1 MEQHKKSLENLDISG
16 VQNISK
22 DISGAALGELSL
34 KNLDK
39 NLQILKEVGVAEIC
53 KATKIASKNIH
64 SILEKRYESLSRVH
78 ARGFIQILEREYKID
93 LSAWM
98 KEFDKVCVFKE
109 GVSEEK
115 NQETDPEETAKKPLK
130 VELDYSINQA
140 NTSLSKKSSK
150 WKPFVLVIGVIV
162 IVLAVV
168 IIQNSSSLKEE
179 KERESAIKSGTKKS
193 SFDDANL
200 AEENK
205 PEPTPKLEEKPKE
218 QDKQEKPKEQDKQE
232 KPKEQDKQEKEAIKE
247 YPNTIYIIPKRDIW
261 VEVIDLN
268 EKKNSFQKV
277 FKKSYSLETKNHR
290 LLLRFGHG
298 HLSLKNN
305 HQEQNYNDSKTRR
318 FLYEPAKG
326 LTLINEA
333 QYKELQQ

>member
-1 MEQHKKSLENLDISG
+1 MEQHKKSLENLDLSD

-22 DISGAALGELSL
+22 DISGAELEELLL

-109 GVSEEK
+109 SVSEEK
-115 NQETDPEETAKKPLK
+115 NQETDSEETAKKPLK

-150 WKPFVLVIGVIV
+150 WKPFVLVLGVVV

-168 IIQNSSSLKEE
+168 IIQNSFSLKEE
-179 KERESAIKSGTKKS
+179 RERESAIKSGVKNS
-193 SFDDANL
+193 SSNDANF

-205 PEPTPKLEEKPKE
+205 PETTPKLEE
-218 QDKQEKPKEQDKQE
+218 KQE

-247 YPNTIYIIPKRDIW
+247 DPNTIYIIPKRDIW
-261 VEVIDLN
+261 VEVIDLD

-277 FKKSYSLETKNHR
+277 FKKNYSLETKNHR

-305 HQEQNYNDSKTRR
+305 HQEQNYNDSKARR

>member
-1 MEQHKKSLENLDISG
+1 MEQNKKSLENLDLSD

-22 DISGAALGELSL
+22 DISGAALEELSL

-39 NLQILKEVGVAEIC
+39 NLQILREVGVAEIC

-64 SILEKRYESLSRVH
+64 SILEKRYESLSKVH

-98 KEFDKVCVFKE
+98 KEFDKACTFKE
-109 GVSEEK
+109 GVSEEQ
-115 NQETDPEETAKKPLK
+115 NQETDPKEKTKNPLK
-130 VELDYSINQA
+130 VEIDYSINQA

-150 WKPFVLVIGVIV
+150 WKPFVVVLGVVVII
-162 IVLAVV
+162 LAVV

-179 KERESAIKSGTKKS
+179 RGQESAIKSGTKKN
-193 SFDDANL
+193 SFNKANPT
-200 AEENK
+200 EENK
-205 PEPTPKLEEKPKE
+205 PELTPKLEEKPKE
-218 QDKQEKPKEQDKQE
+218 QDKQEK
-232 KPKEQDKQEKEAIKE
+232 EAIKE
-247 YPNTIYIIPKRDIW
+247 DPNTIYIIPKKDIW
-261 VEVIDLN
+261 VEVIDLD

-277 FKKSYSLETKNHR
+277 FKKNYSLETKNHR

-305 HQEQNYNDSKTRR
+305 HQEQEYNDGKTRR
-318 FLYEPAKG
+318 FLYEPNKG

>member
-1 MEQHKKSLENLDISG
+1 MEQHKKSLENLDLSD

-22 DISGAALGELSL
+22 DISGAALEELSL

-39 NLQILKEVGVAEIC
+39 SLQILKEVGVAEIC

-109 GVSEEK
+109 GVGEEK
-115 NQETDPEETAKKPLK
+115 NQETSPEETAKKPLK

-150 WKPFVLVIGVIV
+150 WKPFVLVLGVIV
-162 IVLAVV
+162 IVLVVV

-179 KERESAIKSGTKKS
+179 RGQESAIKSGTKNT
-193 SFDDANL
+193 FNEANPT
-200 AEENK
+200 EENK
-205 PEPTPKLEEKPKE
+205 PETTPKLEEKHKE
-218 QDKQEKPKEQDKQE
+218 QDKPEKKV
-232 KPKEQDKQEKEAIKE
+232 IKE
-247 YPNTIYIIPKRDIW
+247 NPNTIYIIPKKDVW
-261 VEVIDLN
+261 VEVVDLD

-277 FKKSYSLETKNHR
+277 FKKNYPLETKNHR

-305 HQEQNYNDSKTRR
+305 HQEQDYNDSKTRR
-318 FLYEPAKG
+318 FLYEPNKG
-326 LTLINEA
+326 LTLINEV

>member
-1 MEQHKKSLENLDISG
+1 MEQNKKSLENLDLSD

-22 DISGAALGELSL
+22 DISGAALEELSL

-53 KATKIASKNIH
+53 KATRIASKNIH

-93 LSAWM
+93 LSAWV

-109 GVSEEK
+109 GVGEEK
-115 NQETDPEETAKKPLK
+115 NQETSPEETAKKPLK

-150 WKPFVLVIGVIV
+150 WKPFV
-162 IVLAVV
+162 IVLGVVVIILVVV

-179 KERESAIKSGTKKS
+179 REQESAIKSGTKKS
-193 SFDDANL
+193 SFNEANPT
-200 AEENK
+200 EENK
-205 PEPTPKLEEKPKE
+205 LEPTPKLEEKQTE
-218 QDKQEKPKEQDKQE
+218 HDKQG
-232 KPKEQDKQEKEAIKE
+232 KEAIKE
-247 YPNTIYIIPKRDIW
+247 NPNTIYIIPKRDIW
-261 VEVIDLN
+261 VEVIDLD

-277 FKKSYSLETKNHR
+277 FKKNYSLETKNHR

-305 HQEQNYNDSKTRR
+305 HQEQDYNDSKTRR
-318 FLYEPAKG
+318 FLYEPNKG

>member
-1 MEQHKKSLENLDISG
+1 MEQDKKSLENLDLSD

-22 DISGAALGELSL
+22 DISGATLEELSL

-39 NLQILKEVGVAEIC
+39 NLQILREIGVAEIC

-109 GVSEEK
+109 GVGEEK
-115 NQETDPEETAKKPLK
+115 NQETNPEETAKKPLK

-150 WKPFVLVIGVIV
+150 WKPFVIVLGVIV
-162 IVLAVV
+162 IILVVV

-179 KERESAIKSGTKKS
+179 REQESAIKSGTKKS
-193 SFDDANL
+193 SFNNANPT
-200 AEENK
+200 EENK
-205 PEPTPKLEEKPKE
+205 PEPTPKLEKKL
-218 QDKQEKPKEQDKQE
+218 
-232 KPKEQDKQEKEAIKE
+232 KEQDKQEKEAIKE
-247 YPNTIYIIPKRDIW
+247 NPNTIYIIPKKDVW
-261 VEVIDLN
+261 VEMIDLD

-277 FKKSYSLETKNHR
+277 FKKNYSLETKNHR

-298 HLSLKNN
+298 RLSLKNN
-305 HQEQNYNDSKTRR
+305 HQEQEYNDSKTRR
-318 FLYEPAKG
+318 FLYEPNKG

-333 QYKELQQ
+333 QYKELQR

>member
-22 DISGAALGELSL
+22 DISGAALEELSL

-39 NLQILKEVGVAEIC
+39 NLQILKEVGVTEIC

-200 AEENK
+200 EGENK

-218 QDKQEKPKEQDKQE
+218 QDKQEK
-232 KPKEQDKQEKEAIKE
+232 EAIKE
-247 YPNTIYIIPKRDIW
+247 YPKTIYIIPKRDIW
-261 VEVIDLN
+261 VEVVDLD

>member
-1 MEQHKKSLENLDISG
+1 MEQNKKSLENLDLSD

-22 DISGAALGELSL
+22 DISGAALEELSL

-53 KATKIASKNIH
+53 KATRIASKNIH

-109 GVSEEK
+109 GVGEEK
-115 NQETDPEETAKKPLK
+115 NQETSPEETAKKPLK

-150 WKPFVLVIGVIV
+150 WKPFILVLGVVVIILV
-162 IVLAVV
+162 VV

-179 KERESAIKSGTKKS
+179 REQESAIKSGTKKN
-193 SFDDANL
+193 SFNKVNPT
-200 AEENK
+200 EENK
-205 PEPTPKLEEKPKE
+205 PEPTPKPEEKHKE
-218 QDKQEKPKEQDKQE
+218 H
-232 KPKEQDKQEKEAIKE
+232 DKQEKEAIKE
-247 YPNTIYIIPKRDIW
+247 DPNTIYIIPKKDIW
-261 VEVIDLN
+261 VEVIDLD

-277 FKKSYSLETKNHR
+277 FKKNYSLETKNHR

-298 HLSLKNN
+298 HLNLKNN
-305 HQEQNYNDSKTRR
+305 HQEQEYNDSKTRR
-318 FLYEPAKG
+318 FLYEPNKG

-333 QYKELQQ
+333 QYKELQR

>member
-1 MEQHKKSLENLDISG
+1 MEQNKKSLENLDLSD
-16 VQNISK
+16 VQNVSK
-22 DISGAALGELSL
+22 DISGAALEELSL

-39 NLQILKEVGVAEIC
+39 NLQILKEVGAAEIC

-93 LSAWM
+93 LSAWV

-109 GVSEEK
+109 GVGEEQK
-115 NQETDPEETAKKPLK
+115 QETSPEETAKNPLK

-150 WKPFVLVIGVIV
+150 WKPFVIVLGAVVII
-162 IVLAVV
+162 LAVV

-179 KERESAIKSGTKKS
+179 REQESAIKPGTKNS
-193 SFDDANL
+193 SFNEVNP

-205 PEPTPKLEEKPKE
+205 LEPTPKLEEKPKE
-218 QDKQEKPKEQDKQE
+218 QDKQG
-232 KPKEQDKQEKEAIKE
+232 KEAIKE
-247 YPNTIYIIPKRDIW
+247 NPNTIYIIPKRDIW
-261 VEVIDLN
+261 VEVIDLD

-277 FKKSYSLETKNHR
+277 FKKSYPLEAKNHR

-298 HLSLKNN
+298 HLILKNN
-305 HQEQNYNDSKTRR
+305 HQEQDYNDSKTRR
-318 FLYEPAKG
+318 FLYEPNKG

-333 QYKELQQ
+333 QYKAFQQ

>member
-1 MEQHKKSLENLDISG
+1 MEQNKKSLENLDFSD

-22 DISGAALGELSL
+22 DISGAALEELSL

-53 KATKIASKNIH
+53 KATKIASKNINY
-64 SILEKRYESLSRVH
+64 ILEKRYESLSRVH

-98 KEFDKVCVFKE
+98 KEFDKACAFKE
-109 GVSEEK
+109 GVSEEQ
-115 NQETDPEETAKKPLK
+115 NQETDPEEKTKNPLK
-130 VELDYSINQA
+130 VEIDYSINQA

-150 WKPFVLVIGVIV
+150 WKPFVLVLGVVV
-162 IVLAVV
+162 IILAVV

-179 KERESAIKSGTKKS
+179 RGQESAIKSGTKKN
-193 SFDDANL
+193 SFNKANPT
-200 AEENK
+200 EENK

-218 QDKQEKPKEQDKQE
+218 QDKQEK
-232 KPKEQDKQEKEAIKE
+232 EAIKE
-247 YPNTIYIIPKRDIW
+247 NPNTIYIIPKKDIW
-261 VEVIDLN
+261 VEVVDLD

-277 FKKSYSLETKNHR
+277 FKKNYSLETKNHR

-305 HQEQNYNDSKTRR
+305 HQEQEYNDGKTRR
-318 FLYEPAKG
+318 FLYEPNKG

>member
-22 DISGAALGELSL
+22 DISGAALEELSL

-39 NLQILKEVGVAEIC
+39 NLQILKEVGVTEIC

-78 ARGFIQILEREYKID
+78 ARGFIQILEREYKMD

-150 WKPFVLVIGVIV
+150 WKPFVLVLGVVV

-179 KERESAIKSGTKKS
+179 RERESTIKSGTKKN
-193 SFDDANL
+193 SFNDANL

-218 QDKQEKPKEQDKQE
+218 QDKQEK
-232 KPKEQDKQEKEAIKE
+232 EAIKE
-247 YPNTIYIIPKRDIW
+247 DPNTIYIIPKRDIW
-261 VEVIDLN
+261 VEVIDLD

>member
-1 MEQHKKSLENLDISG
+1 MEQNKKSLENLDLSD

-22 DISGAALGELSL
+22 DISGAALEELSL

-39 NLQILKEVGVAEIC
+39 NLQILKEVGAAEIC

-109 GVSEEK
+109 GVGEEK
-115 NQETDPEETAKKPLK
+115 NQETSPEETAKKPLK

-150 WKPFVLVIGVIV
+150 WKPFVIVLGVIV
-162 IVLAVV
+162 IVLVVV
-168 IIQNSSSLKEE
+168 IIQNSSSLREE
-179 KERESAIKSGTKKS
+179 RGQESAIKSGTKNTFNK
-193 SFDDANL
+193 ANPT
-200 AEENK
+200 EENK
-205 PEPTPKLEEKPKE
+205 PETTPKLEEKHKE
-218 QDKQEKPKEQDKQE
+218 QDKPEKK
-232 KPKEQDKQEKEAIKE
+232 AIKE
-247 YPNTIYIIPKRDIW
+247 NPNTIYIIPKRDIW
-261 VEVIDLN
+261 VEVVDLD

-277 FKKSYSLETKNHR
+277 FKKNYPLETKNHR

-305 HQEQNYNDSKTRR
+305 HQEQEYNDSKTRR
-318 FLYEPAKG
+318 FLYEPNKG

>member
-1 MEQHKKSLENLDISG
+1 MEQNKKSLENLDLSD

-22 DISGAALGELSL
+22 DISGVALEELSL

-64 SILEKRYESLSRVH
+64 SILEKRYESLSKVH

-98 KEFDKVCVFKE
+98 KEFDKACTFKE
-109 GVSEEK
+109 GVSEEQ
-115 NQETDPEETAKKPLK
+115 NQETDPEEKTKNPLK
-130 VELDYSINQA
+130 VEIDYSINQV

-150 WKPFVLVIGVIV
+150 WKPFVLVLGVVV
-162 IVLAVV
+162 IILVVV

-179 KERESAIKSGTKKS
+179 REQESAIKSGTKKN
-193 SFDDANL
+193 SFKKANL

-205 PEPTPKLEEKPKE
+205 PELTPKLEEKPTE
-218 QDKQEKPKEQDKQE
+218 QDKQG
-232 KPKEQDKQEKEAIKE
+232 KEAIKE
-247 YPNTIYIIPKRDIW
+247 NPNTIYIIPKKDIW
-261 VEVIDLN
+261 VEVIDLD

-277 FKKSYSLETKNHR
+277 FKKIIL
-290 LLLRFGHG
+290 
-298 HLSLKNN
+298 
-305 HQEQNYNDSKTRR
+305 
-318 FLYEPAKG
+318 
-326 LTLINEA
+326 
-333 QYKELQQ
+333 

>member
-1 MEQHKKSLENLDISG
+1 MEQHKKSLENLDLSD

-22 DISGAALGELSL
+22 DISGAALEELSL

-109 GVSEEK
+109 GVGEEK
-115 NQETDPEETAKKPLK
+115 NQETSPEETAKKPLK

-150 WKPFVLVIGVIV
+150 WKPFVLVLGVVV
-162 IVLAVV
+162 IILAVV

-179 KERESAIKSGTKKS
+179 RGQESAIKSGTKKS
-193 SFDDANL
+193 SFNKVNPT
-200 AEENK
+200 EENK
-205 PEPTPKLEEKPKE
+205 LEQTPKPEEKQTE
-218 QDKQEKPKEQDKQE
+218 HDKQG
-232 KPKEQDKQEKEAIKE
+232 KEAIKE
-247 YPNTIYIIPKRDIW
+247 NPNTIYIIPKRDIW
-261 VEVIDLN
+261 VEVVDLD

-277 FKKSYSLETKNHR
+277 FKKNYSLETKNHR

-298 HLSLKNN
+298 HLNLKNN
-305 HQEQNYNDSKTRR
+305 HQEQEYNDSKTRR
-318 FLYEPAKG
+318 FLYEPNKG

>member
-1 MEQHKKSLENLDISG
+1 MEQNKKSLENLDLSD

-22 DISGAALGELSL
+22 DISGAALEELSL

-98 KEFDKVCVFKE
+98 KEFDKAYTFKE
-109 GVSEEK
+109 GVSEEQ
-115 NQETDPEETAKKPLK
+115 NQETSPEETAKKPLK

-150 WKPFVLVIGVIV
+150 WKPFVLVLGVVV
-162 IVLAVV
+162 IILAVV

-179 KERESAIKSGTKKS
+179 RGQESAIKSGTKKS
-193 SFDDANL
+193 FFNKSNPT
-200 AEENK
+200 EENK

-218 QDKQEKPKEQDKQE
+218 QDKQEK
-232 KPKEQDKQEKEAIKE
+232 EAIKE
-247 YPNTIYIIPKRDIW
+247 DPNTIYIIPKKDIW
-261 VEVIDLN
+261 VEVIDLD

-277 FKKSYSLETKNHR
+277 FKKNYSLETKNHR

-305 HQEQNYNDSKTRR
+305 HQEQEYNDGKTRR
-318 FLYEPAKG
+318 FLYEPNKG

>member
-1 MEQHKKSLENLDISG
+1 MEQNKKSLENLDLSD

-22 DISGAALGELSL
+22 DISGAALEELSL

-39 NLQILKEVGVAEIC
+39 NLQILREIGVAEIC

-64 SILEKRYESLSRVH
+64 SILEKRYESLSKVH

-109 GVSEEK
+109 GVSEEQ
-115 NQETDPEETAKKPLK
+115 NQETDPEEKTKNPLK
-130 VELDYSINQA
+130 VEIDYSINQA

-150 WKPFVLVIGVIV
+150 WKPFVVVLGVVVII
-162 IVLAVV
+162 LAVV

-179 KERESAIKSGTKKS
+179 RGQESAIKSGTKKN
-193 SFDDANL
+193 SFNEVNPT
-200 AEENK
+200 EENK
-205 PEPTPKLEEKPKE
+205 PEPTPKLEEKL
-218 QDKQEKPKEQDKQE
+218 
-232 KPKEQDKQEKEAIKE
+232 KEQDKQEKEAIKE
-247 YPNTIYIIPKRDIW
+247 DPNTIYIIPKKDIW
-261 VEVIDLN
+261 VEVIDLD

-277 FKKSYSLETKNHR
+277 FKKNYSLETKNHR

-298 HLSLKNN
+298 HLNLKNN
-305 HQEQNYNDSKTRR
+305 HQEQNYNDSKTKR
-318 FLYEPAKG
+318 FLYEPNKG
-326 LTLINEA
+326 LTLINET
-333 QYKELQQ
+333 QYKELQR

>member
-1 MEQHKKSLENLDISG
+1 MEQNKKSLENLDLSD

-22 DISGAALGELSL
+22 DISGAALEELSL

-53 KATKIASKNIH
+53 KVTKIASKNIH

-98 KEFDKVCVFKE
+98 KEFDKAYTFKE
-109 GVSEEK
+109 GVSEEQ
-115 NQETDPEETAKKPLK
+115 NQETDPEEKTKNPLK
-130 VELDYSINQA
+130 VEIDYSINQA

-150 WKPFVLVIGVIV
+150 WKPFVVVLGVVVII
-162 IVLAVV
+162 LAVV

-179 KERESAIKSGTKKS
+179 RGQESAIKSGTKKNS
-193 SFDDANL
+193 SNKVNPT
-200 AEENK
+200 EENK
-205 PEPTPKLEEKPKE
+205 PEPTPKPE
-218 QDKQEKPKEQDKQE
+218 E

-247 YPNTIYIIPKRDIW
+247 DPNTIYIIPKKDIW
-261 VEVIDLN
+261 VEVVDLD

-277 FKKSYSLETKNHR
+277 FKKNYSLETKNHR

-305 HQEQNYNDSKTRR
+305 HQEQEYNDGKTKR
-318 FLYEPAKG
+318 FLYEPNKG

>member
-1 MEQHKKSLENLDISG
+1 MEQNKKSLENLDLSD

-22 DISGAALGELSL
+22 DISGAALEELSL

-98 KEFDKVCVFKE
+98 KEFDKACVFKE
-109 GVSEEK
+109 GVSEEQ
-115 NQETDPEETAKKPLK
+115 NQETDPEEKTKNPLK
-130 VELDYSINQA
+130 VEIDYSINQA

-150 WKPFVLVIGVIV
+150 WKPFVLVLGVVV
-162 IVLAVV
+162 IILAVV

-179 KERESAIKSGTKKS
+179 RGQESAIKSGTKKN
-193 SFDDANL
+193 SFNKANPT
-200 AEENK
+200 EENK
-205 PEPTPKLEEKPKE
+205 PEPTPKPE
-218 QDKQEKPKEQDKQE
+218 E

-247 YPNTIYIIPKRDIW
+247 DPNTIYIIPKRDIW
-261 VEVIDLN
+261 VEVVDLD

-277 FKKSYSLETKNHR
+277 FKKNYSLETKNHR

-305 HQEQNYNDSKTRR
+305 HQEQEYNDGKTKR
-318 FLYEPAKG
+318 FLYEPNKG

>member
-1 MEQHKKSLENLDISG
+1 MEQHKKSLENLDLSG

-22 DISGAALGELSL
+22 DISGAALEELSL

-218 QDKQEKPKEQDKQE
+218 QDKQEK
-232 KPKEQDKQEKEAIKE
+232 EAIKE
-247 YPNTIYIIPKRDIW
+247 NPNTIYIIPKRDIW
-261 VEVIDLN
+261 VEVIDLD

-318 FLYEPAKG
+318 FLYEPNKG

>member
-1 MEQHKKSLENLDISG
+1 MEQNKKSLENLDLSD

-22 DISGAALGELSL
+22 DISGAALEELSL

-53 KATKIASKNIH
+53 KATKIASKNIR

-98 KEFDKVCVFKE
+98 KEFDKACTFKE
-109 GVSEEK
+109 GVSEEQ
-115 NQETDPEETAKKPLK
+115 NQETDPEEKTKNPLK
-130 VELDYSINQA
+130 VEIDYSINQA

-150 WKPFVLVIGVIV
+150 WKPFVLVLGVVV
-162 IVLAVV
+162 IILAVV
-168 IIQNSSSLKEE
+168 IIQNSYSLKEE
-179 KERESAIKSGTKKS
+179 REQESAIKSGTKKS
-193 SFDDANL
+193 SSNKANPT
-200 AEENK
+200 EENK
-205 PEPTPKLEEKPKE
+205 PEPTPKPE
-218 QDKQEKPKEQDKQE
+218 E

-247 YPNTIYIIPKRDIW
+247 DPNTIYIIPKKDIW
-261 VEVIDLN
+261 VEVIDLD

-277 FKKSYSLETKNHR
+277 FKKNYSLETKNHR

-305 HQEQNYNDSKTRR
+305 HQEQEYNDGKTKR
-318 FLYEPAKG
+318 FLYEPNKG

>member
-1 MEQHKKSLENLDISG
+1 MEQHKKSLENLDLSG

-22 DISGAALGELSL
+22 DISGAALEELSL

-39 NLQILKEVGVAEIC
+39 NLQILKEVGVTEIC

-218 QDKQEKPKEQDKQE
+218 QDKQEKET
-232 KPKEQDKQEKEAIKE
+232 IKE

-261 VEVIDLN
+261 VEVIDLD

-326 LTLINEA
+326 LTLINEV

>member
-22 DISGAALGELSL
+22 DISGAALEELSL

-218 QDKQEKPKEQDKQE
+218 QDKQEK
-232 KPKEQDKQEKEAIKE
+232 EAIKE
-247 YPNTIYIIPKRDIW
+247 NPNTIYIIPKRDIW
-261 VEVIDLN
+261 VEVIDLD

-333 QYKELQQ
+333 QYKVLQQ

>member
-1 MEQHKKSLENLDISG
+1 MEQNKKSLENLDLSD

-22 DISGAALGELSL
+22 DISGAALEELSL

-39 NLQILKEVGVAEIC
+39 NLQILREIGIQEIY

-78 ARGFIQILEREYKID
+78 ARGFIQILEREYKLD

-98 KEFDKVCVFKE
+98 KEFDKACAFKE
-109 GVSEEK
+109 GVSEEQ
-115 NQETDPEETAKKPLK
+115 NQETDPEEKTKNSLK
-130 VELDYSINQA
+130 VEIDYSINQA
-140 NTSLSKKSSK
+140 NIKLSKGLSK
-150 WKPFVLVIGVIV
+150 WKPFVLVLGVVV
-162 IVLAVV
+162 IILAVV

-179 KERESAIKSGTKKS
+179 RGQESAIKSGTKKN
-193 SFDDANL
+193 SFNKANPT
-200 AEENK
+200 EENK
-205 PEPTPKLEEKPKE
+205 PEPTPNLEE
-218 QDKQEKPKEQDKQE
+218 KQEKPKEQDR
-232 KPKEQDKQEKEAIKE
+232 QEKEAIKE
-247 YPNTIYIIPKRDIW
+247 DPNTIYIIPKRDIW
-261 VEVIDLN
+261 VEVVDLD

-277 FKKSYSLETKNHR
+277 FKKNYSLETKNHR

-305 HQEQNYNDSKTRR
+305 HQEQEYNDGKTKR
-318 FLYEPAKG
+318 FLYEPNKG

>member
-1 MEQHKKSLENLDISG
+1 MEQDKKSLENLDLSD

-22 DISGAALGELSL
+22 DISGAALEELSL

-98 KEFDKVCVFKE
+98 KEFDKACTFKE
-109 GVSEEK
+109 GVSEEQ
-115 NQETDPEETAKKPLK
+115 NQETDPEEKTKNPLK
-130 VELDYSINQA
+130 VEIDYSINQA

-150 WKPFVLVIGVIV
+150 WKPFVLVLGVVV
-162 IVLAVV
+162 IILAVV

-179 KERESAIKSGTKKS
+179 RGQESAIKSGTKKS
-193 SFDDANL
+193 FFNKANPT
-200 AEENK
+200 EENK
-205 PEPTPKLEEKPKE
+205 LEPTPKLEEKPKE
-218 QDKQEKPKEQDKQE
+218 QDKQEK
-232 KPKEQDKQEKEAIKE
+232 EAIKE
-247 YPNTIYIIPKRDIW
+247 DPNTIYIIPKKDIW
-261 VEVIDLN
+261 VEMIDLD

-277 FKKSYSLETKNHR
+277 FKKNYSLETKNHR

-305 HQEQNYNDSKTRR
+305 HQEQDYNDSKTRR
-318 FLYEPAKG
+318 FLYEPNKG

>member
-1 MEQHKKSLENLDISG
+1 MEQHKKSLENLDLSG

-22 DISGAALGELSL
+22 DISGAALEELSL

-78 ARGFIQILEREYKID
+78 ARGFIQILEREYKMD

-98 KEFDKVCVFKE
+98 KEFNKACVFKE

-150 WKPFVLVIGVIV
+150 WKPFVLVLGVVV

-179 KERESAIKSGTKKS
+179 RERESAIKSGTKKN
-193 SFDDANL
+193 SFNDANL

-218 QDKQEKPKEQDKQE
+218 QDKQEK
-232 KPKEQDKQEKEAIKE
+232 EAIKE
-247 YPNTIYIIPKRDIW
+247 DPNTIYIIPKRDIW
-261 VEVIDLN
+261 VEVIDLD

-305 HQEQNYNDSKTRR
+305 HQEQNYNDNKTRR

>member
-1 MEQHKKSLENLDISG
+1 MEQNKKSLENLDLSD

-22 DISGAALGELSL
+22 DISGAALEELSL

-98 KEFDKVCVFKE
+98 KEFDKACTFKE
-109 GVSEEK
+109 GVSEEQ
-115 NQETDPEETAKKPLK
+115 NQETDPEEKTKNPLK
-130 VELDYSINQA
+130 VEIDYSINQA

-150 WKPFVLVIGVIV
+150 WKPFVLVLGVVV
-162 IVLAVV
+162 IILAVV

-179 KERESAIKSGTKKS
+179 RGQESAIKSGTKKN
-193 SFDDANL
+193 SFNKVNPT
-200 AEENK
+200 EENK

-218 QDKQEKPKEQDKQE
+218 QDKQEK
-232 KPKEQDKQEKEAIKE
+232 EAIKE
-247 YPNTIYIIPKRDIW
+247 DPNTIYIIPKKDIW
-261 VEVIDLN
+261 VEVVDLD

-277 FKKSYSLETKNHR
+277 FKKNYSLETKNHR

-305 HQEQNYNDSKTRR
+305 HQEQEYNDGKTKR
-318 FLYEPAKG
+318 FLYEPNKG

>member
-1 MEQHKKSLENLDISG
+1 MEQNKKSLENLDLSNI
-16 VQNISK
+16 QNISK
-22 DISGAALGELSL
+22 DISGAALEELSL

-53 KATKIASKNIH
+53 KATRIASKNIH
-64 SILEKRYESLSRVH
+64 PILEKRYESLSRVH

-98 KEFDKVCVFKE
+98 KEFDKVCTFKE
-109 GVSEEK
+109 GVSEEQ
-115 NQETDPEETAKKPLK
+115 NQETDPEEKTKNPLK
-130 VELDYSINQA
+130 VEIDYSINQA

-150 WKPFVLVIGVIV
+150 WKPFVLVLGVVV
-162 IVLAVV
+162 IILAVV

-179 KERESAIKSGTKKS
+179 RGQESAIKSGTKKS
-193 SFDDANL
+193 SFNKANPT
-200 AEENK
+200 EENK
-205 PEPTPKLEEKPKE
+205 PEPTPKLEEKPT
-218 QDKQEKPKEQDKQE
+218 
-232 KPKEQDKQEKEAIKE
+232 EQDKQEKEAIKE
-247 YPNTIYIIPKRDIW
+247 DPNTIYIIPKKDIW
-261 VEVIDLN
+261 VEVIDLD

-277 FKKSYSLETKNHR
+277 FKKNYSLETKNHR

-305 HQEQNYNDSKTRR
+305 HQEQEYNDGKTKR
-318 FLYEPAKG
+318 FLYEPNKG

>member
-22 DISGAALGELSL
+22 DISGAALEELSL

-39 NLQILKEVGVAEIC
+39 NLQILKEVGVTEIC

-205 PEPTPKLEEKPKE
+205 LEPTPKLE
-218 QDKQEKPKEQDKQE
+218 E

-261 VEVIDLN
+261 VEVIDLD

>member
-22 DISGAALGELSL
+22 DISGAALEELSL

-39 NLQILKEVGVAEIC
+39 NLQILKEVGVTEIC

-179 KERESAIKSGTKKS
+179 KERESAIKSGTKNT
-193 SFDDANL
+193 FNEANPT
-200 AEENK
+200 EENK
-205 PEPTPKLEEKPKE
+205 PETTPKLE
-218 QDKQEKPKEQDKQE
+218 E

-261 VEVIDLN
+261 VEVIDLD

-277 FKKSYSLETKNHR
+277 FKKNYPLETKNHR

-318 FLYEPAKG
+318 FLYEPNKG

>member
-1 MEQHKKSLENLDISG
+1 MEQNKKSLENLDLSD

-22 DISGAALGELSL
+22 DISGAALEELSL

-93 LSAWM
+93 LSAWV

-109 GVSEEK
+109 GVGEEK
-115 NQETDPEETAKKPLK
+115 NQETSHEETAKKPLK

-140 NTSLSKKSSK
+140 NTSLSKKTSK
-150 WKPFVLVIGVIV
+150 WKPFVIVLGVIV
-162 IVLAVV
+162 IILVVV

-179 KERESAIKSGTKKS
+179 RGQESAIKSGTKNT
-193 SFDDANL
+193 FNEANPT
-200 AEENK
+200 EENK
-205 PEPTPKLEEKPKE
+205 PETTPKLEEKHKE
-218 QDKQEKPKEQDKQE
+218 QDKPEKK
-232 KPKEQDKQEKEAIKE
+232 AIKE
-247 YPNTIYIIPKRDIW
+247 NPNTIYIIPKKDVW
-261 VEVIDLN
+261 VEVVDLD

-277 FKKSYSLETKNHR
+277 FKKNYPLETKNHR

-305 HQEQNYNDSKTRR
+305 HQEQDYNDSKTRR
-318 FLYEPAKG
+318 FLYEPNKG
-326 LTLINEA
+326 LTLINEV

>member
-1 MEQHKKSLENLDISG
+1 MEQNKKSLENLDLSD

-22 DISGAALGELSL
+22 DISGAALEELSL

-98 KEFDKVCVFKE
+98 KEFDKACTFKE
-109 GVSEEK
+109 GVSEEQ
-115 NQETDPEETAKKPLK
+115 NQETDPEEKTKNPLK
-130 VELDYSINQA
+130 VEIDYSINQA

-150 WKPFVLVIGVIV
+150 WKPFVLVLGVVV
-162 IVLAVV
+162 IILAVV

-179 KERESAIKSGTKKS
+179 REQESAIKSGTKKS
-193 SFDDANL
+193 SFNKANPT
-200 AEENK
+200 EENK

-218 QDKQEKPKEQDKQE
+218 QDKQEK
-232 KPKEQDKQEKEAIKE
+232 EAIKE
-247 YPNTIYIIPKRDIW
+247 DPNTIYIIPKKDIW
-261 VEVIDLN
+261 VEVVDLD

-277 FKKSYSLETKNHR
+277 FKKNYSLKTKNHR
-290 LLLRFGHG
+290 LLLCFGHG

-305 HQEQNYNDSKTRR
+305 HQEQEYNDGKTRR
-318 FLYEPAKG
+318 FLYEPNKG

>member
-1 MEQHKKSLENLDISG
+1 MEQNKKSLENLDLSD

-22 DISGAALGELSL
+22 DISGAALEELSL

-53 KATKIASKNIH
+53 KATRIASKNIH

-98 KEFDKVCVFKE
+98 KEFNKVCVFKE
-109 GVSEEK
+109 GVGEEK
-115 NQETDPEETAKKPLK
+115 NQETSHEETAKKPLK

-150 WKPFVLVIGVIV
+150 WKPFVLVLVVIV
-162 IVLAVV
+162 IVLVV
-168 IIQNSSSLKEE
+168 VTIQNSSSLKEE
-179 KERESAIKSGTKKS
+179 RGQESAIKSGTKKS
-193 SFDDANL
+193 SSNKANPT
-200 AEENK
+200 EENK
-205 PEPTPKLEEKPKE
+205 PETTPKLEEKHKE
-218 QDKQEKPKEQDKQE
+218 QEQKQ
-232 KPKEQDKQEKEAIKE
+232 EAIKE
-247 YPNTIYIIPKRDIW
+247 NPNTIYIIPKRDVW
-261 VEVIDLN
+261 VEVVDLD

-277 FKKSYSLETKNHR
+277 FKKNYPLETKNHR

-305 HQEQNYNDSKTRR
+305 HQEQDYNDSKTRR

>member
-1 MEQHKKSLENLDISG
+1 MEQDKKSLENLDLSD

-22 DISGAALGELSL
+22 DISGAALEELSL

-39 NLQILKEVGVAEIC
+39 NLQILREIGVAEIC

-64 SILEKRYESLSRVH
+64 SILEKRYESLSKVH

-98 KEFDKVCVFKE
+98 KEFDKACAFKE
-109 GVSEEK
+109 GVREEQ
-115 NQETDPEETAKKPLK
+115 NQETNLEETAKKPLK

-150 WKPFVLVIGVIV
+150 WKPFVLVLGVVV
-162 IVLAVV
+162 IILAVV

-179 KERESAIKSGTKKS
+179 RGQESAIKSGTKKS
-193 SFDDANL
+193 SFNNANPT
-200 AEENK
+200 EENR

-218 QDKQEKPKEQDKQE
+218 QDKQEK
-232 KPKEQDKQEKEAIKE
+232 EAIKE
-247 YPNTIYIIPKRDIW
+247 DPNTIYIIPKKDIW
-261 VEVIDLN
+261 VEVIDLD

-277 FKKSYSLETKNHR
+277 FKKNYSLETKNHR

-305 HQEQNYNDSKTRR
+305 HQEQEYNDSKTRR
-318 FLYEPAKG
+318 FLYEPNKG

-333 QYKELQQ
+333 QYKELQR

>member
-1 MEQHKKSLENLDISG
+1 MEQNKKSLENLDLSD

-22 DISGAALGELSL
+22 DISGAALEELSL

-39 NLQILKEVGVAEIC
+39 NLQILREIGVAEIC

-64 SILEKRYESLSRVH
+64 SILEKRYESLSKVH

-109 GVSEEK
+109 GVSEEQ
-115 NQETDPEETAKKPLK
+115 NQETDPEEKTKNPLK
-130 VELDYSINQA
+130 VEIDYSINQA

-150 WKPFVLVIGVIV
+150 WKPFVVVLGVVVII
-162 IVLAVV
+162 LAVV

-179 KERESAIKSGTKKS
+179 RGQESAIKSGTKKN
-193 SFDDANL
+193 SFNEVNPT
-200 AEENK
+200 EENK
-205 PEPTPKLEEKPKE
+205 PEPTPKLEEKL
-218 QDKQEKPKEQDKQE
+218 
-232 KPKEQDKQEKEAIKE
+232 KEQDKQEKEAIKE
-247 YPNTIYIIPKRDIW
+247 DPNTIYIIPKKDIW
-261 VEVIDLN
+261 VEVIDLD

-277 FKKSYSLETKNHR
+277 FKKNYSLETKNHR

-298 HLSLKNN
+298 HLNLKNN
-305 HQEQNYNDSKTRR
+305 HQEQEYNDGKTKR
-318 FLYEPAKG
+318 FLYEPNKG

>member
-1 MEQHKKSLENLDISG
+1 MEQNKKSLENLDLSDA
-16 VQNISK
+16 QNISK
-22 DISGAALGELSL
+22 DISGAALEELSL

-53 KATKIASKNIH
+53 KATRIASKNIH

-109 GVSEEK
+109 GVGEEK
-115 NQETDPEETAKKPLK
+115 NQETSPEETTKKPLK

-150 WKPFVLVIGVIV
+150 WKPFVLVLGVIV

-179 KERESAIKSGTKKS
+179 RGQESAIKSGTKKN
-193 SFDDANL
+193 SFNKANPT
-200 AEENK
+200 EENK

-218 QDKQEKPKEQDKQE
+218 QDKQEK
-232 KPKEQDKQEKEAIKE
+232 EAIKE
-247 YPNTIYIIPKRDIW
+247 DPNTIYIIPKKDIW
-261 VEVIDLN
+261 VEVVDLD

-277 FKKSYSLETKNHR
+277 FKKNYSLETKNHR

-305 HQEQNYNDSKTRR
+305 HQEQEYNDGKTKR
-318 FLYEPAKG
+318 FLYEPNKG
-326 LTLINEA
+326 LTLINEV

>member
-1 MEQHKKSLENLDISG
+1 MEQHKKSLENLDFSG

-22 DISGAALGELSL
+22 DISGAALEELSL

-179 KERESAIKSGTKKS
+179 KERESTIKSGTKKN
-193 SFDDANL
+193 SFNDANL

-218 QDKQEKPKEQDKQE
+218 QDKQEK
-232 KPKEQDKQEKEAIKE
+232 EAITE

-261 VEVIDLN
+261 VEVIDLD

-326 LTLINEA
+326 LTFINEA

>member
-1 MEQHKKSLENLDISG
+1 MEQNKKSLENLDLSD

-22 DISGAALGELSL
+22 DISGAALEELSL

-53 KATKIASKNIH
+53 KATRIASKNIH

-109 GVSEEK
+109 GVGEEK
-115 NQETDPEETAKKPLK
+115 NQETNPEETAKKPLK

-150 WKPFVLVIGVIV
+150 WKPFVIVLGVIV
-162 IVLAVV
+162 IVLVVV

-179 KERESAIKSGTKKS
+179 RGQESAIKSGTKNT
-193 SFDDANL
+193 FNEANPT
-200 AEENK
+200 EENK
-205 PEPTPKLEEKPKE
+205 PETTPKLEEKHKE
-218 QDKQEKPKEQDKQE
+218 QEQKQ
-232 KPKEQDKQEKEAIKE
+232 EAIKE
-247 YPNTIYIIPKRDIW
+247 NPNTIYIIPKKDIW
-261 VEVIDLN
+261 VEVVDLD

-277 FKKSYSLETKNHR
+277 FKKNYSLETKNHR

-305 HQEQNYNDSKTRR
+305 HQKQEYNDSKTRR
-318 FLYEPAKG
+318 FLYEPNKG

>member
-1 MEQHKKSLENLDISG
+1 MEQNKKSLENLDLSD

-22 DISGAALGELSL
+22 DISGAALEELSL

-109 GVSEEK
+109 GVGEEK
-115 NQETDPEETAKKPLK
+115 NQETNPEETAKKPLK

-150 WKPFVLVIGVIV
+150 WKPFVLVLGVVV
-162 IVLAVV
+162 IILVVV

-179 KERESAIKSGTKKS
+179 RGQESTIKSGTKKN
-193 SFDDANL
+193 SFNKFNPT
-200 AEENK
+200 EENK
-205 PEPTPKLEEKPKE
+205 PEPTPKLEEKPT
-218 QDKQEKPKEQDKQE
+218 
-232 KPKEQDKQEKEAIKE
+232 EQDKQEKEAIKE
-247 YPNTIYIIPKRDIW
+247 DPNTIYIIPKKDIW
-261 VEVIDLN
+261 VEVVDLD

-277 FKKSYSLETKNHR
+277 FKKNYSLETKNHR

-298 HLSLKNN
+298 HLSLKSN
-305 HQEQNYNDSKTRR
+305 HQEQEYNDDKTKR
-318 FLYEPAKG
+318 FLYEPNKG

>member
-1 MEQHKKSLENLDISG
+1 MEQNKKSLENLDLSD

-22 DISGAALGELSL
+22 DISGAALEELSL

-98 KEFDKVCVFKE
+98 KEFDKACAFKE
-109 GVSEEK
+109 GVSEEQ
-115 NQETDPEETAKKPLK
+115 NQETDPEEKTKNPLK
-130 VELDYSINQA
+130 VEIDYSINQA

-150 WKPFVLVIGVIV
+150 WKPFVLVLGVVV
-162 IVLAVV
+162 IILAVV

-179 KERESAIKSGTKKS
+179 RGQESAIKSGTKKN
-193 SFDDANL
+193 SFNKVNPT
-200 AEENK
+200 EENK

-218 QDKQEKPKEQDKQE
+218 QDKQEK
-232 KPKEQDKQEKEAIKE
+232 EAIKE
-247 YPNTIYIIPKRDIW
+247 DPNTIYIIPKKDIW
-261 VEVIDLN
+261 VEVVDLD

-277 FKKSYSLETKNHR
+277 FKKNYSLETKNHR

-298 HLSLKNN
+298 HLSLRNN
-305 HQEQNYNDSKTRR
+305 HQEQEYNDGKTKR
-318 FLYEPAKG
+318 FLYEPNKG

>member
-1 MEQHKKSLENLDISG
+1 MEQNKKSLENLDLSD

-22 DISGAALGELSL
+22 DISGAALEELSL

-53 KATKIASKNIH
+53 KVTKIASKNIH

-109 GVSEEK
+109 GVGEEK
-115 NQETDPEETAKKPLK
+115 NQETSPEETAKKPLK

-150 WKPFVLVIGVIV
+150 WKPFVLVLGVVV
-162 IVLAVV
+162 IILAVV

-179 KERESAIKSGTKKS
+179 RGQESAIKSGTKKS
-193 SFDDANL
+193 FFNEANPT
-200 AEENK
+200 EENK
-205 PEPTPKLEEKPKE
+205 LEPTPKLEEKPKE
-218 QDKQEKPKEQDKQE
+218 QDKQEK
-232 KPKEQDKQEKEAIKE
+232 EAIKE
-247 YPNTIYIIPKRDIW
+247 NPNTIYIIPKKDIW
-261 VEVIDLN
+261 VEVIDLD

-277 FKKSYSLETKNHR
+277 FKKNYSLETKNHR

-305 HQEQNYNDSKTRR
+305 HQEQDYNDSKTRR
-318 FLYEPAKG
+318 FLYEPNKG

>member
-1 MEQHKKSLENLDISG
+1 MEQNKKSLENLDLSD
-16 VQNISK
+16 VQNTSK
-22 DISGAALGELSL
+22 DISGAALEELSL

-53 KATKIASKNIH
+53 KATRIASKNIH

-98 KEFDKVCVFKE
+98 KEFNKACTFKD

-179 KERESAIKSGTKKS
+179 KERESAIKSGTKKN
-193 SFDDANL
+193 SFNDANL

-218 QDKQEKPKEQDKQE
+218 QDKQEKEV
-232 KPKEQDKQEKEAIKE
+232 IKE

-261 VEVIDLN
+261 VEVIDLD